1 MTDVLT
7 KMDQNINTLIEM
19 DQLINDVLIR
29 IAHSGNNIPTI
40 VDQKYVW
47 VMISQEWTQN
57 MNDVFTRMD
66 QTTIGGHARIDQTM
80 NDVHTPMD
88 QTNEWCAH

>member
-29 IAHSGNNIPTI
+29 IAHSGNNIATI
-40 VDQKYVW
+40 VDQKYV
-47 VMISQEWTQN
+47 
-57 MNDVFTRMD
+57 
-66 QTTIGGHARIDQTM
+66 
-80 NDVHTPMD
+80 
-88 QTNEWCAH
+88 